1 MAGNRISKF
10 ETDDLGGLPD
20 VGQSKSSG
28 PCGRLAPTPTGLLHL
43 GHAATF
49 STAHRRAREAGGK
62 IFLRIEDLD
71 PHRCKPEFTRAALED
86 LKWLGLDWDGEPVF
100 QSQRRALHLEAWKH
114 LRDAGLIYPCRH
126 TRKELAALA
135 PHEEEPVFPP
145 EWRANPAEA
154 LEYKLPAGVNWRFR
168 VTDHEKIAF
177 KDGNFG
183 PIEKTAGRDFGD
195 FLVWNR
201 DDIPAYELAVVV
213 DDIAMG
219 ITEVVRGADLLTS
232 TARQILL
239 HRALGS
245 NPPAWFHC
253 PLVCDQNG
261 RRLAKRTGG
270 LEIRALRQ
278 SGKTPAEI
286 LKMASALSTGFP
298 AARIKPVPLSI
309 GG

>member
-1 MAGNRISKF
+1 MAGNKISKF
-10 ETDDLGGLPD
+10 QIHDLSGLPG
-20 VGQSKSSG
+20 VGQFKSSS

-49 STAHRRAREAGGK
+49 STAHRRAREAGGN

-71 PHRCKPEFTRAALED
+71 LHRCKPEFTLAAIED
-86 LKWLGLDWDGEPVF
+86 LKWLGLEWDAEPVF
-100 QSQRRALHLEAWKH
+100 QSQRRTLYLEAWKK
-114 LRDAGLIYPCRH
+114 LRDSGLIYPCRH
-126 TRKELAALA
+126 SRRELATLA

-154 LEYKLPAGVNWRFR
+154 LEYSLPAGVNWRFR
-168 VTDHEKIAF
+168 VP
-177 KDGNFG
+177 DGETIVFNDGHFG
-183 PIEKTAGRDFGD
+183 RIEKTAGRDFGD

-201 DDIPAYELAVVV
+201 DDIPAYELAVVA

-239 HRALGS
+239 HRAFGS
-245 NPPAWFHC
+245 TPPAWFHC
-253 PLVCDQNG
+253 PLVCDENG

-286 LKMASALSTGFP
+286 LKMASDGSSGFP
-298 AARIKPVPLSI
+298 AAR
-309 GG
+309 